1 MNKISPRNA
10 KKNSKSHQ
18 KITEYRRN
26 SPMKLCD
33 VITPLTEKRT
43 ETKIRSFPLSISTN
57 HNTAR
62 KNSFPLTRDEP
73 ERKRKID
80 Q

>member
-1 MNKISPRNA
+1 
-10 KKNSKSHQ
+10 
-18 KITEYRRN
+18 
-26 SPMKLCD
+26 MKLCD
-33 VITPLTEKRT
+33 VITSLTEKRT
-43 ETKIRSFPLSISTN
+43 ETEIRSFPLSISTN

-80 Q
+80 QYEFDGNRERKEFKTFTCRPIFAEA